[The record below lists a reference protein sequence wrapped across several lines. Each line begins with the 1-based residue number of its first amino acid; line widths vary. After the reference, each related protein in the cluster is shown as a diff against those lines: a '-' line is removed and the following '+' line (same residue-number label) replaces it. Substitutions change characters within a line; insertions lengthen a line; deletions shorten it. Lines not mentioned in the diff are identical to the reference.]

1 MPLSIHDLP
10 SQQQPAD
17 TDYDKLT
24 AVFLGRHKIM
34 QVNEQSI
41 WQEIEEVKQAVA
53 EVLAH
58 AKQLGASSA
67 EASMS
72 RTKGL
77 SVETRHGE
85 VETVEFNQ
93 DGGLGISLYFGQRK
107 GSASTADLSHDA
119 LRRAVE
125 AAADIARYTSEDP
138 YTGIAEASWLEMS
151 PPDLDLYHPDTIS
164 TEQAIELCASSEQ
177 AAFEVD
183 PRITNSEGAS
193 FSSHTGLKVYG
204 NSHGQLVGH
213 PSSRHS
219 VSCVVIGE
227 DGDDMQRDYSFSVS
241 RRYDQ
246 LLDARQIG
254 REAAHETL
262 ARLNARKIAT
272 QKVPVIFRADIASSL
287 FGHLVSAISGGSIYR
302 KSSFLLDKVGKQVMS
317 AGITISEQPHIRQGL
332 ASSPFDAEGV
342 KTRDLLVIEQ
352 GVLSSYLTTSY
363 SARKLGMASTGHAG
377 GIHNWLV
384 SHGNEDLL
392 ALCRTMGKGLLVTEL
407 MGQGVNTV
415 TGDYSRGAAG
425 FWVENGEIQFPVSEV
440 TIAGNLKEMF
450 MQMAAVGNDVD
461 RRGGVLTG
469 SVLISQMQVA
479 GH

>member
-1 MPLSIHDLP
+1 MRLSIHDLAQ
-10 SQQQPAD
+10 QQQPACA
-17 TDYDKLT
+17 DYDKLNT
-24 AVFLGRHKIM
+24 VFSGRQNIM
-34 QVNEQSI
+34 QVTEPSI
-41 WQEIEEVKQAVA
+41 WQDIEEVKHAVA

-107 GSASTADLSHDA
+107 GSASTADLSHEA
-119 LRRAVE
+119 LRRTVE

-138 YTGIAEASWLEMS
+138 HTGIAEASWLEMA
-151 PPDLDLYHPDTIS
+151 PADLDLYYPDSIGTD
-164 TEQAIELCASSEQ
+164 EAIRLCAGAEE
-177 AAFEVD
+177 AAFATD

-204 NSHGQLVGH
+204 NCHGQLVGY

-219 VSCVVIGE
+219 FSCVVIGE
-227 DGDDMQRDYSFSVS
+227 DGDDMQRDYSFSVARQYS
-241 RRYDQ
+241 Q
-246 LLDARQIG
+246 LLDPKQIG
-254 REAAHETL
+254 REAALETV
-262 ARLNARKIAT
+262 ARLNARQIAT

-302 KSSFLLDKVGKQVMS
+302 KSSFLMDKVGKQIM
-317 AGITISEQPHIRQGL
+317 AQGITVQEQPHILRGL
-332 ASSPFDAEGV
+332 ASSPFDGEGV
-342 KTRDLLVIEQ
+342 KTRDLTVIDQ
-352 GVLSSYLTTSY
+352 GVLSTYLTTSY

-384 SHGNEDLL
+384 SHGDENLQQ
-392 ALCRTMGKGLLVTEL
+392 LCRTMGKGLLVTEL

-425 FWVENGEIQFPVSEV
+425 FWVEHGEIQFPVAEV
-440 TIAGNLKEMF
+440 TIAGNLADMF
-450 MQMAAVGNDVD
+450 MQMVAVANDVD

-479 GH
+479 GN

>member
-1 MPLSIHDLP
+1 
-10 SQQQPAD
+10 
-17 TDYDKLT
+17 
-24 AVFLGRHKIM
+24 M
-34 QVNEQSI
+34 QVTEPSI
-41 WQEIEEVKQAVA
+41 WQDIEEVKHAVA

-107 GSASTADLSHDA
+107 GSASTADLSHEA
-119 LRRAVE
+119 LRRTVE

-138 YTGIAEASWLEMS
+138 HTGIAEASWLEMS
-151 PPDLDLYHPDTIS
+151 PADLDLYYPDSIGTD
-164 TEQAIELCASSEQ
+164 EAIRLCAGAEE
-177 AAFEVD
+177 AAFATD
-183 PRITNSEGAS
+183 QRITNSEGAS

-204 NSHGQLVGH
+204 NSHGQLVGY

-219 VSCVVIGE
+219 FSCVVIGE
-227 DGDDMQRDYSFSVS
+227 DGDDMQRDYSFSVARQYS
-241 RRYDQ
+241 Q
-246 LLDARQIG
+246 LLDPKQIG
-254 REAAHETL
+254 REAALETV
-262 ARLNARKIAT
+262 ARLNARQIAT

-302 KSSFLLDKVGKQVMS
+302 KSSFLMDKVGKQIM
-317 AGITISEQPHIRQGL
+317 AQGITVQEQPHILRGL
-332 ASSPFDAEGV
+332 ASSPFDGEGV
-342 KTRDLLVIEQ
+342 KTRDLTVIDQ
-352 GVLSSYLTTSY
+352 GVLSTYLTTSY

-384 SHGNEDLL
+384 SHGDENLQQ
-392 ALCRTMGKGLLVTEL
+392 LCRTMGKGLLVTEL

-425 FWVENGEIQFPVSEV
+425 FWVEHGEIQFPVAEV
-440 TIAGNLKEMF
+440 TIAGNLADMF
-450 MQMAAVGNDVD
+450 MQMVAVANDVD

-479 GH
+479 GN

>member
-1 MPLSIHDLP
+1 M
-10 SQQQPAD
+10 QQTQP
-17 TDYDKLT
+17 T
-24 AVFLGRHKIM
+24 
-34 QVNEQSI
+34 I
-41 WQEIEEVKQAVA
+41 WQEIDEVKQAVA

-107 GSASTADLSHDA
+107 GSASTADLSPQA
-119 LRRAVE
+119 LKRTVE

-138 YTGIAEASWLEMS
+138 HTGIAEASWLEMS
-151 PPDLDLYHPDTIS
+151 PPDLDLYHPDSIG
-164 TEQAIELCASSEQ
+164 TEEAIGLCARAED
-177 AAFEVD
+177 AAFTTD
-183 PRITNSEGAS
+183 SRITNSEGAS

-204 NSHGQLVGH
+204 NSHGQLVGY

-219 VSCVVIGE
+219 FSCVVIGE
-227 DGDDMQRDYSFSVS
+227 EGEDMQRDYSFSVA
-241 RRYDQ
+241 RRYSD
-246 LLDARQIG
+246 LLDPAQIG
-254 REAAHETL
+254 REAALETV
-262 ARLNARKIAT
+262 ARLNGRQIAT

-302 KSSFLLDKVGKQVMS
+302 KSSFLLDKVGQQVM
-317 AGITISEQPHIRQGL
+317 APGLTIIEQPHLRNAL
-332 ASSPFDAEGV
+332 ASSPFDGEGV
-342 KTRDLLVIEQ
+342 KTRDLRVIEQ
-352 GVLSSYLTTSY
+352 GVLTTYLTTSY

-384 SHGNEDLL
+384 SHGDEDLRQ
-392 ALCRTMGKGLLVTEL
+392 LCRTMGKGLLVTEL

-425 FWVENGEIQFPVSEV
+425 FWVEHGEIQFPVSEV
-440 TIAGNLKEMF
+440 TIAGNLKDIF
-450 MQMAAVGNDVD
+450 MQIAAVGNDID

-469 SVLISQMQVA
+469 SVLVSQMQVA
-479 GH
+479 GS

>member
-1 MPLSIHDLP
+1 
-10 SQQQPAD
+10 
-17 TDYDKLT
+17 
-24 AVFLGRHKIM
+24 M
-34 QVNEQSI
+34 QVTQPTI
-41 WQEIEEVKQAVA
+41 WQEIDEVKQAVA

-107 GSASTADLSHDA
+107 GSASTADLSPQA
-119 LRRAVE
+119 LRRTVE

-138 YTGIAEASWLEMS
+138 HTGIAEAAWLEMA
-151 PPDLDLYHPDTIS
+151 PPDLDLYHPDSIGTD
-164 TEQAIELCASSEQ
+164 EAIALCASSEE
-177 AAFEVD
+177 AAFATD
-183 PRITNSEGAS
+183 SRITNSEGAS

-219 VSCVVIGE
+219 FSCVVIAE
-227 DGDDMQRDYSFSVS
+227 EGDDMQRDYSFSVS
-241 RRYDQ
+241 RLYNQ
-246 LLDARQIG
+246 LLDPKQIG
-254 REAAHETL
+254 RDAALETV
-262 ARLNARKIAT
+262 ARLNSRQIPT
-272 QKVPVIFRADIASSL
+272 QKVPVLFRADVASSL
-287 FGHLVSAISGGSIYR
+287 FGHLVAAIGGGAIYR
-302 KSSFLLDKVGKQVMS
+302 KSSFLLDKVGQQIM
-317 AGITISEQPHIRQGL
+317 APGITILERPHVKQAL
-332 ASSPFDAEGV
+332 ASSPFDGEGV
-342 KTRDLLVIEQ
+342 KTRDLTVIDA
-352 GVLSSYLTTSY
+352 GHLTTYLTTSY
-363 SARKLGMASTGHAG
+363 SARKLGLSSSGHAG
-377 GIHNWLV
+377 GIHNWLIQ
-384 SHGNEDLL
+384 HGDEDLL
-392 ALCRTMGKGLLVTEL
+392 QLCRTMGKGLLVTEL

-425 FWVENGEIQFPVSEV
+425 FWVEHGEIQFPVSEI
-440 TIAGNLKEMF
+440 TIAGNLKDMF
-450 MQMAAVGNDVD
+450 MQIAAVGNDID

-479 GH
+479 GS

>member
-1 MPLSIHDLP
+1 M
-10 SQQQPAD
+10 QETQP
-17 TDYDKLT
+17 
-24 AVFLGRHKIM
+24 G
-34 QVNEQSI
+34 I
-41 WQEIEEVKQAVA
+41 WQEIDEVKQAVA

-58 AKQLGASSA
+58 AKQLGATSA

-107 GSASTADLSHDA
+107 GSASTADLSPQA
-119 LRRAVE
+119 LRRTVE

-138 YTGIAEASWLEMS
+138 HAGLADASWLEMS
-151 PPDLDLYHPDTIS
+151 PPDLDLYYPDSIGTD
-164 TEQAIELCASSEQ
+164 EAIALCASAED
-177 AAFEVD
+177 AAFATD
-183 PRITNSEGAS
+183 KRITNSEGAS
-193 FSSHTGLKVYG
+193 FSTHQGLKVYG
-204 NSHGQLVGH
+204 NSHGQLVGY

-219 VSCVVIGE
+219 FSCVVIAE
-227 DGDDMQRDYSFSVS
+227 DGDDMQRDYSFTVA
-241 RRYDQ
+241 RQYNQ
-246 LLDARQIG
+246 LLDPKQIG
-254 REAAHETL
+254 REAALETV
-262 ARLNARKIAT
+262 ARLNSRKIAT

-287 FGHLVSAISGGSIYR
+287 FSHLVSAIGGGAIYR
-302 KSSFLLDKVGKQVMS
+302 NSSFLVGQVGQQIM
-317 AGITISEQPHIRQGL
+317 APGITILEQPHLKQAL
-332 ASSPFDAEGV
+332 ASSPFDGEGV
-342 KTRDLLVIEQ
+342 KTHDLAIIEQ
-352 GVLSSYLTTSY
+352 GVLTTYLTSTY

-384 SHGNEDLL
+384 SHGDEDLL
-392 ALCRTMGKGLLVTEL
+392 QLCRSMGKGLLVTEL

-440 TIAGNLKEMF
+440 TIAGNLKDMLLNIS
-450 MQMAAVGNDVD
+450 AVGNDVD

-469 SVLISQMQVA
+469 SVLINQMQVA
-479 GH
+479 GS

>member
-1 MPLSIHDLP
+1 MRLSIHDLAQ
-10 SQQQPAD
+10 QQQPACA
-17 TDYDKLT
+17 DYDKLST
-24 AVFLGRHKIM
+24 VYSGRQNIM
-34 QVNEQSI
+34 QVTEPSI
-41 WQEIEEVKQAVA
+41 WQDIEDVKQAVA

-107 GSASTADLSHDA
+107 GSASTADLSHEA
-119 LRRAVE
+119 LRRTVE

-138 YTGIAEASWLEMS
+138 HTGIAEASWLEMS
-151 PPDLDLYHPDTIS
+151 PADLDLYYPDSIGTD
-164 TEQAIELCASSEQ
+164 EAIRLCAGAEE
-177 AAFEVD
+177 AAFATD

-204 NSHGQLVGH
+204 NSHGQLVGY

-219 VSCVVIGE
+219 FSCVVIGE
-227 DGDDMQRDYSFSVS
+227 DGDDMQRDYSFSVARQYS
-241 RRYDQ
+241 Q
-246 LLDARQIG
+246 LLDPKQIG
-254 REAAHETL
+254 REAALETV
-262 ARLNARKIAT
+262 ARLNARQIAT

-302 KSSFLLDKVGKQVMS
+302 KSSFLMDKVGKQIM
-317 AGITISEQPHIRQGL
+317 AQGITVQEQPHILRGL
-332 ASSPFDAEGV
+332 ASSPFDGEGV
-342 KTRDLLVIEQ
+342 KTRDLTVIDQ
-352 GVLSSYLTTSY
+352 GVLSTYLTTSY

-384 SHGNEDLL
+384 SHGDENLQQ
-392 ALCRTMGKGLLVTEL
+392 LCRTMGKGLLVTEL

-425 FWVENGEIQFPVSEV
+425 FWVEHGEIQFPVAEV
-440 TIAGNLKEMF
+440 TIAGNLADMF
-450 MQMAAVGNDVD
+450 MQMVAVANDVD

-479 GH
+479 GN

>member
-1 MPLSIHDLP
+1 MQST
-10 SQQQPAD
+10 QP
-17 TDYDKLT
+17 T
-24 AVFLGRHKIM
+24 
-34 QVNEQSI
+34 I
-41 WQEIEEVKQAVA
+41 WQEIDEVKQAVA

-77 SVETRHGE
+77 SVETRHSE

-107 GSASTADLSHDA
+107 GSASTADLSPQA
-119 LRRAVE
+119 LRRTVE

-138 YTGIAEASWLEMS
+138 HTGIADASWLEMS
-151 PPDLDLYHPDTIS
+151 PPDLDLYHPETIG
-164 TEQAIELCASSEQ
+164 TDEAIALCAGAEQ
-177 AAFEVD
+177 AAFATD
-183 PRITNSEGAS
+183 NRITNSEGAS

-219 VSCVVIGE
+219 FSCVVIGE
-227 DGDDMQRDYSFSVS
+227 EGDDMQRDYSFTVARQYSK
-241 RRYDQ
+241 
-246 LLDARQIG
+246 LLDPKQIG
-254 REAAHETL
+254 REAALETI
-262 ARLNARKIAT
+262 ARLNARQVPT

-302 KSSFLLDKVGKQVMS
+302 KSSFLLDKVGQQIM
-317 AGITISEQPHIRQGL
+317 APGITVLEQPHLKQAL
-332 ASSPFDAEGV
+332 ASSPFDGEGV
-342 KTRDLLVIEQ
+342 KTRDLTVIDS
-352 GVLSSYLTTSY
+352 GILTTYLTTSY

-377 GIHNWLV
+377 GIHNWLI
-384 SHGNEDLL
+384 SHGDEDLL
-392 ALCRTMGKGLLVTEL
+392 QLCRTMGKGLLVTEL

-440 TIAGNLKEMF
+440 TIAGNLKDMF
-450 MQMAAVGNDVD
+450 MQIAAVGNDID

-479 GH
+479 GS

>member
-1 MPLSIHDLP
+1 M
-10 SQQQPAD
+10 QQTQP
-17 TDYDKLT
+17 T
-24 AVFLGRHKIM
+24 
-34 QVNEQSI
+34 I
-41 WQEIEEVKQAVA
+41 WQEIDEVKQAVA

-107 GSASTADLSHDA
+107 GSASTADLSPQA
-119 LRRAVE
+119 LKRTVE

-138 YTGIAEASWLEMS
+138 HTGIAEASWLELS
-151 PPDLDLYHPDTIS
+151 PPDLDLYHPDSIG
-164 TEQAIELCASSEQ
+164 TEEAIGLCARAED
-177 AAFEVD
+177 AAFAAD
-183 PRITNSEGAS
+183 SRITNSEGAS

-204 NSHGQLVGH
+204 NSHGQLVGY

-219 VSCVVIGE
+219 FSCVVIGE
-227 DGDDMQRDYSFSVS
+227 EGEDMQRDYSFSVA
-241 RRYDQ
+241 RRYSD
-246 LLDARQIG
+246 LLDPAQIG
-254 REAAHETL
+254 REAALETV
-262 ARLNARKIAT
+262 ARLNGRQIAT

-302 KSSFLLDKVGKQVMS
+302 KSSFLLDKVGQQVM
-317 AGITISEQPHIRQGL
+317 APGLTIMEQPHLRNAL
-332 ASSPFDAEGV
+332 ASSPFDGEGV
-342 KTRDLLVIEQ
+342 KTRDLTVIEQ
-352 GVLSSYLTTSY
+352 GVLTTYLTTSY

-384 SHGNEDLL
+384 SHGDEDLRQ
-392 ALCRTMGKGLLVTEL
+392 LCRTMGKGLLVTEL
-407 MGQGVNTV
+407 MGHGVNTV

-425 FWVENGEIQFPVSEV
+425 FWVEHGEIQFPVSEV
-440 TIAGNLKEMF
+440 TIAGNLTDIFK
-450 MQMAAVGNDVD
+450 QIAAVGNDID

-469 SVLISQMQVA
+469 SVLVSQMQVA
-479 GH
+479 GS